1 MVLFAGT
8 LFGPS
13 LSTIS
18 RWGFGCP
25 AMSRY
30 GRRISFIMNAI
41 TAMDQRRVSTNA
53 AHRQFELV
61 WGLQIACNRYN
72 NEQDKT

>member
-13 LSTIS
+13 LSTTS

-25 AMSRY
+25 TMSRY
-30 GRRISFIMNAI
+30 VGCRCSIMNAI
-41 TAMDQRRVSTNA
+41 TAMDQRRVYMNA
-53 AHRQFELV
+53 AHRRFDLV

-72 NEQDKT
+72 NEQGKT